1 MSLDGNAFV
10 EKEKNLLLHVLQT
23 LSQTVFQIYYE
34 NFSQMRENMSDEMSG
49 KLENSIK
56 GKAGAEMLSVVI
68 FISINVE
75 VKLWIFHFGLLKQK
89 KNFLVLNIFKSQ
101 L

>member
-1 MSLDGNAFV
+1 MSLDGNVFV
-10 EKEKNLLLHVLQT
+10 EKERNFLLHVLQT
-23 LSQTVFQIYYE
+23 LSQTVYYE
-34 NFSQMRENMSDEMSG
+34 NFSQMRENTSDEMSR
-49 KLENSIK
+49 KVENSIK

-89 KNFLVLNIFKSQ
+89 KINFWC
-101 L
+101 